1 MPPIECIAR
10 AVIVEQGHVLLCQNR
25 KRGYFYLPGGHIEF
39 SESAAQAAARELMEE
54 AGLTIKPRECLC
66 VQEHVFTQ
74 KGRRRHEVNVLLGAG
89 ISGKRRALAPVD
101 SLEEHIA
108 FSWVSVADLK
118 SIDLRPEHHVHTI
131 ARAAAGDR
139 SCAFDSRTG

>member
-1 MPPIECIAR
+1 MPPIEFIAR
-10 AVIVEQGHVLLCQNR
+10 AVIVERGHVLLCQNR

-39 SESAAQAAARELMEE
+39 GESAAQAAARELMEE
-54 AGLTIKPRECLC
+54 AGLTITPRERLC

-74 KGRRRHEVNVLLGAG
+74 KGRRRHEVNVLLRAG
-89 ISGKRRALAPVD
+89 ISGKRKALAPVN

-108 FSWVSVADLK
+108 FSWVAVADLK
-118 SIDLRPEHHVHTI
+118 SIDLRPEHHVDTI

>member
-1 MPPIECIAR
+1 MPSIEFIAR
-10 AVIVEQGHVLLCQNR
+10 AVIVERGHVLLCQNR

-39 SESAAQAAARELMEE
+39 GESAALAAARELMEE

-74 KGRRRHEVNVLLGAG
+74 KGKRRHEVNVLLRAG
-89 ISGKRRALAPVD
+89 ISGKRKALAPVK

-108 FSWVSVADLK
+108 FSWVAVGDLK

-131 ARAAAGDR
+131 VRAAAGDR
-139 SCAFDSRTG
+139 SCTLDSRTE